1 MQRRALMKFAALLS
15 SGLFSAGASAEGIAR
30 PARAILLTGGNYIR
44 YRRILLNFALGLE
57 KLGLIEHIPTG
68 LDDTRIDTADV
79 WASLAKTSGG
89 TMIDFLE
96 DGHYSY
102 NFDTTLRE
110 PVLYSLLKRIR
121 EKKDVDI
128 IFAFGTEP
136 TLDLK
141 AAVKDIPIVSLGS
154 TDPVSSGISE
164 TAEFSGQDNLHAIV
178 LEDFFSWQVQ
188 VFYAVRPFKKLGL
201 ISAEERDSKSGE
213 PEIREAAQKLGAGF
227 AYVTYKEDSENP
239 SDNFQAYKTGVEE
252 LIDEGCDAVMLPWFP
267 CNEEEFPQI
276 VELLTKNSIM
286 SFSLTGLDAV
296 SRGILL
302 GVGEEN
308 LEGYGLYEA
317 DVTARILDGETP
329 GSISQRFVQQ
339 NRLAVNLMTAMQM
352 GWKVPFGLL
361 ISVEKAY
368 TTHSPQFNA
377 ELPGTQNN

>member
-1 MQRRALMKFAALLS
+1 MQRRTLMKFAALLS
-15 SGLFSAGASAEGIAR
+15 SGLVSAGASAEGIAR

-178 LEDFFSWQVQ
+178 LEVWEPAS
-188 VFYAVRPFKKLGL
+188 RPRLRPRSFC
-201 ISAEERDSKSGE
+201 ATTR
-213 PEIREAAQKLGAGF
+213 IRLRR
-227 AYVTYKEDSENP
+227 TS
-239 SDNFQAYKTGVEE
+239 
-252 LIDEGCDAVMLPWFP
+252 LP
-267 CNEEEFPQI
+267 
-276 VELLTKNSIM
+276 
-286 SFSLTGLDAV
+286 A
-296 SRGILL
+296 SRC
-302 GVGEEN
+302 
-308 LEGYGLYEA
+308 
-317 DVTARILDGETP
+317 
-329 GSISQRFVQQ
+329 
-339 NRLAVNLMTAMQM
+339 
-352 GWKVPFGLL
+352 
-361 ISVEKAY
+361 
-368 TTHSPQFNA
+368 
-377 ELPGTQNN
+377 